1 MRRSLNLLVVC
12 AFRLAPLAPLA
23 TAACGG
29 STSATGSQD
38 AAADAVGSTQDAST
52 DAVSSEGGSTGT
64 CTSGGIAFDLSIDS
78 TGPVFLGG
86 SQPPWPT
93 SLGCPGWL
101 TITNP
106 AGQPIVVSK
115 GDCFVGCVAAQA
127 EPEGPQSFSW
137 DGTYYP
143 VAADCQGGGPNCSCT
158 TPACAPAGT
167 YTATFCIGYASPDG
181 GLPEIDPPTCK
192 QVSFVW
198 PPSGD
203 ISTINET
210 ITPTPDGG

>member
-1 MRRSLNLLVVC
+1 MRLSPNVLVLC
-12 AFRLAPLAPLA
+12 AFPLAPLA
-23 TAACGG
+23 AAACGG

-38 AAADAVGSTQDAST
+38 AAT
-52 DAVSSEGGSTGT
+52 DAVASEEGGSTGT
-64 CTSGGIAFDLSIDS
+64 CTSGTIAFDSSVDS

-115 GDCFVGCVAAQA
+115 GDCFSGCVAAQP
-127 EPEGPQSFSW
+127 EPEGPQSFTW

-143 VAADCQGGGPNCSCT
+143 VATDCQGGGPNCSCT
-158 TPACAPAGT
+158 TPACAPPGT
-167 YTATFCIGYASPDG
+167 YAATFCVGYASPDG
-181 GLPEIDPPTCK
+181 GFPETDTPTCK

-198 PPSGD
+198 PPSGVT
-203 ISTINET
+203 STINET